1 MGTTFQDIIS
11 FAIEWEKESAKLYEE
26 MGKLAIKPNAKLMF
40 KEFEKEEIK
49 HREILENLTPE
60 KIDKINPPQVIDL
73 KISDYLIDMTFKPDI
88 GYQDALIIAMKRE
101 EKAVKMYTELLTKV
115 NDPQAQKLI
124 QFLIQEESNHKLRL
138 ETEYDDNIL
147 SQKY

>member
-1 MGTTFQDIIS
+1 MGTTFKDIIS

-26 MGKLAIKPNAKLMF
+26 MGKLAKKPNAKLMF
-40 KEFEKEEIK
+40 EAFEKEEIK
-49 HREILENLTPE
+49 HREILENLSPE
-60 KIDKINPPQVIDL
+60 KIAKIKPKKAIDL

-88 GYQDALIIAMKRE
+88 EYQDALIIAMKRE
-101 EKAVKMYTELLTKV
+101 EKAVKMYTDLLNKID
-115 NDPQAQKLI
+115 DPEAQKLI

-147 SQKY
+147 SQC

>member
-1 MGTTFQDIIS
+1 MGTAFQDIIS
-11 FAIEWEKESAKLYEE
+11 FAIEWEKESAKLYKE

-40 KEFEKEEIK
+40 RAFEEEEIK

-60 KIDKINPPQVIDL
+60 KTAKIKPQKIIDL
-73 KISDYLIDMTFKPDI
+73 KISNYLIDMTFKPDI
-88 GYQDALIIAMKRE
+88 EYQDALIIAMKRE
-101 EKAVKMYTELLTKV
+101 EKAVKMYTDLLEKIDDSEV
-115 NDPQAQKLI
+115 QKLI